1 MDGRE
6 NTFTSNMQTNYDN
19 SNNKM
24 KLDKMNNIDKK
35 KK

>member
-1 MDGRE
+1 
-6 NTFTSNMQTNYDN
+6 MQTNNDN

-35 KK
+35 NNNNIRIKQE

>member
-1 MDGRE
+1 
-6 NTFTSNMQTNYDN
+6 MQTNNDN

-35 KK
+35 KNNNIRIKQE